1 MTQKENA
8 IKVLHNLPKGTV
20 LSKHEYSELKFQ
32 LYRESKRTEQCSAW
46 DYIIANPQNYGVE
59 RVIEH
64 YTTTTSKVNVLDVI
78 EMMKQGYTVEQIE
91 AKVYTQVKVVKIKII

>member
-8 IKVLHNLPKGTV
+8 MRVLHNLPKGTV
-20 LSKHEYSELKFQ
+20 LGKHDYQELAFKA
-32 LYRESKRTEQCSAW
+32 YRESNRTEHCSSW

-64 YTTTTSKVNVLDVI
+64 YTTTTSKVNVVDVI